1 MTMQALRS
9 NSTLQGGKYR
19 IIKKLGQGGFGIT
32 YLAENTML
40 EGKVAIKEFFFK
52 EYCERNELTCHVT
65 VPTSNNRDTVQR
77 FKQKFIKEAKTIFRL
92 NHPNIV
98 RILDVF
104 EENDTA
110 YYVMEYIEGESLSD
124 MVTRRGAI
132 PFAEAIGYVKA
143 AAEALMYIHSKKINH
158 LDIKPGNLM
167 KRNEDGEILLIDF
180 GVAKQYDLDTS
191 QGTTTTPVG
200 ISCGYSPTE
209 QYRKNGVQTFSPQSD
224 VYSLAATLFKLL
236 TGNTPPEAMEIQD
249 EGLPVAELQ
258 AKHIPSAVISA
269 IAMAMKGRHERT
281 QSVELFIANLQKTE
295 DTFNVV
301 ENQQK
306 TENIQKK
313 EEARLPSGEDEIEAL
328 KEAEAQAMAEARAK
342 VAAARKAREE
352 AERKAREEAERKAEK
367 ERKAREEAERKIREA
382 REKAEAERKSR
393 EEAEIARKAREEAER
408 KAREEAEQKAR
419 EEAARIA
426 HEVAIR
432 KAREEAEAKVLAQAK
447 AMIEAERKAREAAEA
462 KAAEAARKAEAE
474 REAREQAERIA
485 REKAEA
491 ERVARE
497 EAARIAREK
506 AETERKVKAE
516 AERRALEDAKRKVQ
530 EAREEAARIAREK
543 AETERK
549 VKVEAE
555 RRALE
560 DAKRKVQE
568 AREEAA
574 RIAREKAETERKAK
588 AEAERKALEDAK
600 RKVQEARMET
610 ERKAKEESERR
621 AKTESE
627 RKVSEMD
634 NGKKKGAFSPTPPS
648 FRQDADVVTTLPA
661 NKTMHQDASTAI
673 TSPAE
678 ETNQQ
683 DADTVV
689 IPPAEETNQQDADT
703 VVTPAA
709 KETTRPDA
717 KVKTTYSEFDEVK
730 PKSKKWVWISLIAVV
745 VAGIAIGIYTSQYY
759 YGEGK
764 TMPQDSIAFGSTD
777 SVALRP
783 TSVENEEIVLNKGHE
798 TKRRFV
804 YSGEVDE
811 EGLPDGVGKA
821 YYHATASC
829 DSCVFEGTF
838 VHGITSEGEMR
849 FTNGNSFK
857 GTFTEEGYYKQGTWV
872 EKDGYYFE
880 GTFKE
885 GVTYNGSWFTPKG
898 KKYSKVVNGKFA

>member
-1 MTMQALRS
+1 MIMQALQGD
-9 NSTLQGGKYR
+9 STLQGGKYR
-19 IIKKLGQGGFGIT
+19 IIEKLGQGGFGIT
-32 YLAENTML
+32 YLAENTLL

-52 EYCERNELTCHVT
+52 EYCERDDSTSRVT
-65 VPTSNNRDTVQR
+65 IPTSGNREIVER
-77 FKQKFIKEAKTIFRL
+77 FKQKFIKEARTIFRL

-104 EENDTA
+104 EENGTA
-110 YYVMEYIEGESLSD
+110 YYVMEYIEGESLGD
-124 MVTRRGAI
+124 MVKRRGAI

-258 AKHIPSAVISA
+258 AKHIPSVVISA

-295 DTFNVV
+295 DTFKVA

-382 REKAEAERKSR
+382 RKKAEAERKAR

-530 EAREEAARIAREK
+530 EARMEA
-543 AETERK
+543 
-549 VKVEAE
+549 
-555 RRALE
+555 
-560 DAKRKVQE
+560 
-568 AREEAA
+568 
-574 RIAREKAETERKAK
+574 
-588 AEAERKALEDAK
+588 
-600 RKVQEARMET
+600 

-621 AKTESE
+621 AKAETA

-648 FRQDADVVTTLPA
+648 FRQDADAVTTLPA
-661 NKTMHQDASTAI
+661 NETMHQDASTAI
-673 TSPAE
+673 TS
-678 ETNQQ
+678 
-683 DADTVV
+683 
-689 IPPAEETNQQDADT
+689 PAEETNQQDADT

-745 VAGIAIGIYTSQYY
+745 VAGIAIVIYTNLYY
-759 YGEGK
+759 YGEGNA
-764 TMPQDSIAFGSTD
+764 MPQDSIAFGSTD

-885 GVTYNGSWFTPKG
+885 GVTYNGTWYTPKG
-898 KKYSKVVNGKFA
+898 KKYSKVVDGKSV

>member
-1 MTMQALRS
+1 MIMQALRV

-19 IIKKLGQGGFGIT
+19 IIEKLGQGGFGIT
-32 YLAENTML
+32 YLAENTLL

-52 EYCERNELTCHVT
+52 EYCERDDSTSRVT
-65 VPTSNNRDTVQR
+65 IPTSGNREIVER

-98 RILDVF
+98 RIIDVF

-167 KRNEDGEILLIDF
+167 KRNDDGEIVLIDF
-180 GVAKQYDLDTS
+180 GVAKQYDLATS

-258 AKHIPSAVISA
+258 AKHIPSTVISA

-281 QSVELFIANLQKTE
+281 QSVELFIANFQKTE
-295 DTFNVV
+295 DSFNVV

-313 EEARLPSGEDEIEAL
+313 EEARLPFGEDEIEAL
-328 KEAEAQAMAEARAK
+328 KDAEAQAMAEARAK

-382 REKAEAERKSR
+382 RKKAEAERKAR

-530 EAREEAARIAREK
+530 EARMEA
-543 AETERK
+543 
-549 VKVEAE
+549 
-555 RRALE
+555 
-560 DAKRKVQE
+560 
-568 AREEAA
+568 
-574 RIAREKAETERKAK
+574 
-588 AEAERKALEDAK
+588 
-600 RKVQEARMET
+600 

-621 AKTESE
+621 AKAETA

-648 FRQDADVVTTLPA
+648 FRQDADAVTTLPA
-661 NKTMHQDASTAI
+661 NETMHQDASTAI
-673 TSPAE
+673 TS
-678 ETNQQ
+678 
-683 DADTVV
+683 
-689 IPPAEETNQQDADT
+689 PAEETNQQDADT

-730 PKSKKWVWISLIAVV
+730 PKSKKWVWISLIAVA
-745 VAGIAIGIYTSQYY
+745 VAGIAIGIYTSLYY
-759 YGEGK
+759 YGEGNA
-764 TMPQDSIAFGSTD
+764 MPQDSIAFGITD
-777 SVALRP
+777 SVA
-783 TSVENEEIVLNKGHE
+783 SVENEEIVLNKGHE

-885 GVTYNGSWFTPKG
+885 GVTYNGTWYTPKG
-898 KKYSKVVNGKFA
+898 KKYSKVVDGKSV

>member
-1 MTMQALRS
+1 MNALRS

-167 KRNEDGEILLIDF
+167 KRNDDGEIVLIDF
-180 GVAKQYDLDTS
+180 GVAKQYDLATS

-258 AKHIPSAVISA
+258 AKHIPSTVISA

-295 DTFNVV
+295 DSFNVV

-313 EEARLPSGEDEIEAL
+313 EEARLPSGDDEIEAL

-382 REKAEAERKSR
+382 REKAEAERKAR

-408 KAREEAEQKAR
+408 KAREETEQKAR

-462 KAAEAARKAEAE
+462 KAVEATRKAEAE

-530 EAREEAARIAREK
+530 EARMEA
-543 AETERK
+543 
-549 VKVEAE
+549 
-555 RRALE
+555 
-560 DAKRKVQE
+560 
-568 AREEAA
+568 
-574 RIAREKAETERKAK
+574 
-588 AEAERKALEDAK
+588 
-600 RKVQEARMET
+600 

-621 AKTESE
+621 AKAEAE

-648 FRQDADVVTTLPA
+648 FRQDADAVTTLPA
-661 NKTMHQDASTAI
+661 NETMHQDASTAI
-673 TSPAE
+673 TS
-678 ETNQQ
+678 
-683 DADTVV
+683 
-689 IPPAEETNQQDADT
+689 PAEETNQQDADT

-745 VAGIAIGIYTSQYY
+745 VAGIAIVIYTNLYY
-759 YGEGK
+759 YGEGNA
-764 TMPQDSIAFGSTD
+764 MPQDSIAFGSTD

-885 GVTYNGSWFTPKG
+885 GVTYNGTWYTPKG
-898 KKYSKVVNGKFA
+898 KKYSKVVDGKSV

>member
-1 MTMQALRS
+1 MSALRV

-19 IIKKLGQGGFGIT
+19 IIEKLGQGGFGIT

-52 EYCERNELTCHVT
+52 EYCERDDSTSRVT
-65 VPTSNNRDTVQR
+65 IPTSGNREIVQR

-167 KRNEDGEILLIDF
+167 KRNDDGEIVLIDF

-295 DTFNVV
+295 DTFKVA

-306 TENIQKK
+306 TENIRKK
-313 EEARLPSGEDEIEAL
+313 EDARLPSGEDEIEAL

-382 REKAEAERKSR
+382 REKAEAERKTR

-485 REKAEA
+485 REKFAA

-506 AETERKVKAE
+506 AETERKVK
-516 AERRALEDAKRKVQ
+516 
-530 EAREEAARIAREK
+530 
-543 AETERK
+543 
-549 VKVEAE
+549 VEAE
-555 RRALE
+555 FINNLNGDTTVMPSCSTEAGS
-560 DAKRKVQE
+560 KRQKS
-568 AREEAA
+568 
-574 RIAREKAETERKAK
+574 ERKAEK
-588 AEAERKALEDAK
+588 KFHIGGVSFDMIWVEGGTFCMGATSEQGDDAYGDEEPVHSVTLSGYYIGKTEVTQALWESVMCSNPSTIQDNDLPVENVSWDDCQEFIRKLNSLTGQNFRLPTEAEWEFACRGGNNSRGYKYSGGNDIDNVAWNTDNSGRKTWLRGISGRRVHHVATKLPNELGIYDMSGNVFEWCSDWYGDYSIHAQTNPK
-600 RKVQEARMET
+600 GSDDGVYRVLRGGSWGINARSC
-610 ERKAKEESERR
+610 RSSYR
-621 AKTESE
+621 SGG
-627 RKVSEMD
+627 S
-634 NGKKKGAFSPTPPS
+634 PS
-648 FRQDADVVTTLPA
+648 FRSSYLGL
-661 NKTMHQDASTAI
+661 
-673 TSPAE
+673 
-678 ETNQQ
+678 
-683 DADTVV
+683 
-689 IPPAEETNQQDADT
+689 
-703 VVTPAA
+703 
-709 KETTRPDA
+709 R
-717 KVKTTYSEFDEVK
+717 
-730 PKSKKWVWISLIAVV
+730 L
-745 VAGIAIGIYTSQYY
+745 
-759 YGEGK
+759 
-764 TMPQDSIAFGSTD
+764 
-777 SVALRP
+777 AL
-783 TSVENEEIVLNKGHE
+783 
-798 TKRRFV
+798 
-804 YSGEVDE
+804 
-811 EGLPDGVGKA
+811 
-821 YYHATASC
+821 
-829 DSCVFEGTF
+829 
-838 VHGITSEGEMR
+838 
-849 FTNGNSFK
+849 
-857 GTFTEEGYYKQGTWV
+857 
-872 EKDGYYFE
+872 
-880 GTFKE
+880 
-885 GVTYNGSWFTPKG
+885 
-898 KKYSKVVNGKFA
+898 